1 MPPLDLYA
9 RVRVPMRKLH
19 TRSRVQRAPGFPCA
33 LAFRGGR
40 KFKQSSGA
48 FQPRE
53 RGRIPSRCLTV
64 ESDRLAACIA
74 EDEID
79 RMRGNLPKLSL
90 VTEGAFEHGQS
101 ARYGHDV

>member
-1 MPPLDLYA
+1 MPPLPCMLVCA
-9 RVRVPMRKLH
+9 FSAQIAH
-19 TRSRVQRAPGFPCA
+19 ETAGAACTRLSLRPCFSWRAEVT
-33 LAFRGGR
+33 
-40 KFKQSSGA
+40 QSSGA

-74 EDEID
+74 EYEID

-90 VTEGAFEHGQS
+90 IAEGPFEHRQS
-101 ARYGHDV
+101 ARHGDDV

>member
-1 MPPLDLYA
+1 MHPAFPAPLLFVEGESSSKA
-9 RVRVPMRKLH
+9 RAH
-19 TRSRVQRAPGFPCA
+19 
-33 LAFRGGR
+33 
-40 KFKQSSGA
+40 

-74 EDEID
+74 EYEID

-90 VTEGAFEHGQS
+90 IAEGPFEHGQS
-101 ARYGHDV
+101 ARHGDDV